1 MLSTV
6 PGAQWSTSEE
16 TSNMA
21 ADDDTGEKMTFDV
34 LCASPLKSNDESSV
48 DIYAGLD
55 PNVTENTSK
64 PCTPSRN
71 CLDLYEELL
80 TEEGNAKEA
89 TYNELQ
95 VEFGKCQRQ
104 IKELMKKFKEVQT
117 QNLSL
122 QSENQSLKKNISALI
137 KTARGEINRKDEEI
151 NSLHQRLS
159 EFPHFRKNYTRNY
172 LPGSTT
178 SRSSEAPKTKDF
190 KSRTSHLDE
199 SPKTDPRPKNDSSK
213 DISHST
219 SLPDLEKE
227 VKTHVEKKST
237 SHLPASPE
245 KHSSSGIRSRAHSQ
259 TVDRGSSEERR
270 GRKEINCSQQYS
282 RENDRWRKDG
292 PGGSAERESRGAD
305 VNRRSQGQPEKYGKS
320 EQKPEYKNSKCR
332 SHPDP
337 EYKSPH
343 VSSVREKES
352 SIRERSHQRGDSQGD
367 ERVERQSERSQNL
380 NRKELKSYFKD
391 DRKSDPKAK
400 FSEKD
405 EEQRRRCGRG
415 AIPHPRSEMGRDPH
429 WSTKGHPEER
439 RGREGDGKRDRG
451 PSDQSFWDG
460 RPSPSTSS
468 SRNHRRPYS
477 NESSSKHEWE
487 NSYSKAER
495 HRTEEKRKR
504 ERESK
509 EESRHRSERR
519 GSKDHLQK
527 AEKETKKVPIE
538 GKPKNGHEQN
548 DRSKTSKT
556 EDVPEGTVRKEL
568 HLEKV
573 KDFPTAV
580 KGKDLKLSFMEKL
593 NLTLSPAKKQ
603 SLGQEDPVE
612 TMDRP
617 KSSIR
622 RDTEIPVETEAVL
635 SLRCGTV
642 EASEEIKSPLQEPN
656 DSVRA
661 SEEPKVNPPASQVE
675 IETGDLV
682 QSGQCPLPGTDT
694 ESSPHPSVGQEGLSN
709 GEVPASDT
717 TAQLH
722 SDVSPNLGLEPET
735 VSNDGVGL
743 PDILENAKERTSD
756 TSVGMVDTN
765 DESLEGDGNSV
776 LPAVVSEKADVV
788 SEPCL
793 GDGPT
798 AFDNGGNLESL
809 FCRQGSLESSLQKDL
824 MDNSPENRD
833 MNPRYHD
840 DENRDMNPEYH
851 DDENSVIS
859 IDLNHLRYIPE
870 AISPL
875 NSPIRPIAK
884 ILRVESPCKVP
895 VLRNNHKDLAS
906 AGLLS
911 SPTKNLSNELNKE
924 NRKPVCKPD
933 KCSETDPHTNKYSD
947 ELEEGEIVSDS
958 EKPNLDR
965 KADNGKSPNP
975 RSSSAVQNGKNPR
988 KRKMS
993 TTHLDEDTGKT
1004 IAVKIHQVKR
1014 KKDKASSNS
1023 PKSLKAEEKD
1033 KATNSSRLEK
1043 IVQIIVEP
1051 TSVQEVM
1058 QMLKVIRK
1066 HVRKNYMKFKIKF
1079 SVMQFHRIIESAI
1092 VNFTSLI
1099 KYLDL
1104 SKICQ
1109 SVDFLKRSLC
1119 DVIESKLKQLKKNG
1133 IVDRLFEQQLPD
1145 MKKKLWKFVDEQLDY
1160 LFLKLK
1166 KTLMKW
1172 CDALNPGSD
1181 SDEGRL
1187 EATEKEKQKCSNNLR
1202 DGVEKAK
1209 RRTVKVR
1216 SEKIGGPVDRKSMLG
1231 GQSGKPNPD
1240 KTQNIKP
1247 DASKQAIPT
1256 CLGSSVDN
1264 VKNSRPKV
1272 SPPAPKEFQST
1283 PLSLRPSRD
1292 APEAEQAVRS
1302 GPQKPE
1308 RSFEIL
1314 TEQQT
1319 SSLTFNLVSDAQMG
1333 EIFKSLLQGSDLLEQ
1348 SVNSIDR
1355 SQWELETPEKAP
1367 AEAQK
1372 REPVSVCA
1380 ADEAAS
1386 GGASP
1391 VPRATD
1397 DVPWA
1402 PLSSEKT
1409 PASSTR
1415 LQMPVHPDVL
1425 DESCMFEV
1433 STCVALSKENA
1444 CSTEKRSCISSI
1456 LIEDLAVSLTV
1467 PSPLKSDAHLS
1478 FLKPETSS
1486 GSTPE
1491 EVISAHFSEDALL
1504 EEEDATE
1511 QDIHLALESDN
1522 SSSRSSCSSSWTSRP
1537 VAPGFQYHP
1546 SLPMQAVIMEKSND
1560 HFIVKIRRA
1569 QPPAASLGLDYG
1581 RTSDESVASSLR
1593 VREATDEAT
1602 EEGTAGRGPAD
1613 GSGTEAEMSQ
1623 SHGDGRLSN
1632 EGESSTLRTPV
1643 LDVLELF
1650 GETSESM
1657 GIGEERGDEGLTVR
1671 QGPGPNESE
1680 ESCAAV
1686 GVASSPLAGR
1696 LADPRVDLTP
1706 EPAPVDGNLGELL
1719 TAPGFKVHQTGP
1731 TRKDSDSQDQVG
1743 EAMRDKQN
1751 GVGEGS
1757 VDSTQTASESRLG
1770 GNSRSSGKNR
1780 DPGSGKEGEELS
1792 YANPSL
1798 GCEAK
1803 DLGPDLTVQPPSSNE
1818 VKEDKLAS
1826 SSTFSGVEE
1835 CPDVLAKAH
1844 RKRKKDFSLS
1854 HSKKREKKESPQT
1867 EEESKKNS
1875 PKCEASDSAS
1885 QRKSANKKHS
1895 PLENK
1900 DCSSSSATSPTS
1912 LSAKNVI
1919 KKKGEVVI
1927 SWTRDD
1933 DREILLECQKTGPSG
1948 KTFTFLAA
1956 KLNKNPNQVSERF
1969 QQLLK
1974 LFKKSKCR

>member
-1 MLSTV
+1 
-6 PGAQWSTSEE
+6 
-16 TSNMA
+16 MA
-21 ADDDTGEKMTFDV
+21 ADDDTGDKMTFDV

-55 PNVTENTSK
+55 PNVTENSSK

-89 TYNELQ
+89 TYNDLQ

-104 IKELMKKFKEVQT
+104 MKELMKKFKEVQT

-159 EFPHFRKNYTRNY
+159 EFPHFRRNYTRNY

-178 SRSSEAPKTKDF
+178 SRSSEAPKAKDF

-219 SLPDLEKE
+219 SLPDPGKE
-227 VKTHVEKKST
+227 VKTDLEKKST
-237 SHLPASPE
+237 SHLPVSPE
-245 KHSSSGIRSRAHSQ
+245 KHSSSGIRSRAHNQ
-259 TVDRGSSEERR
+259 IVDGGSSEERR
-270 GRKEINCSQQYS
+270 GRKEMNNSQQYS
-282 RENDRWRKDG
+282 RENDRWRKDV
-292 PGGSAERESRGAD
+292 PGGSAD

-332 SHPDP
+332 SHSDA
-337 EYKSPH
+337 ESKSPH
-343 VSSVREKES
+343 VSSVREKDS

-380 NRKELKSYFKD
+380 NRKELKPYSKD

-405 EEQRRRCGRG
+405 EEHRRRAGR
-415 AIPHPRSEMGRDPH
+415 AAVPHPRSETGRDPH

-451 PSDQSFWDG
+451 PSDQSFWNG
-460 RPSPSTSS
+460 RTSPSTSS
-468 SRNHRRPYS
+468 SRTHRRPYS
-477 NESSSKHEWE
+477 NEIGSKHEWE
-487 NSYSKAER
+487 NSHSKAER

-509 EESRHRSERR
+509 EDSRHVRSERR

-527 AEKETKKVPIE
+527 TEKETKKVSAE

-556 EDVPEGTVRKEL
+556 EDVPEGAVRKEL

-573 KDFPTAV
+573 KDFPTAA
-580 KGKDLKLSFMEKL
+580 KSKDLKLSFMEKL

-603 SLGQEDPVE
+603 SLGQEDPVQK
-612 TMDRP
+612 MDRP
-617 KSSIR
+617 KSSSQ

-635 SLRCGTV
+635 SLRSATD
-642 EASEEIKSPLQEPN
+642 EASEKIKSPLQEPN
-656 DSVRA
+656 DSMRA
-661 SEEPKVNPPASQVE
+661 FEEPKVNPPASHVE

-682 QSGQCPLPGTDT
+682 ESGQCPLPGTNT
-694 ESSPHPSVGQEGLSN
+694 ESSPHPCVGQEGCSN

-717 TAQLH
+717 AAHLH
-722 SDVSPNLGLEPET
+722 LDVSPNLGLELET
-735 VSNDGVGL
+735 VSNDGVDL
-743 PDILENAKERTSD
+743 PNVLENAKERTSD
-756 TSVGMVDTN
+756 ASVGMADTN
-765 DESLEGDGNSV
+765 DKSLEGIGNCV
-776 LPAVVSEKADVV
+776 LPAVVSEKADDV

-798 AFDNGGNLESL
+798 SYDDGGNLESL
-809 FCRQGSLESSLQKDL
+809 FCTQGSLESSLRKDL

-833 MNPRYHD
+833 VNPA
-840 DENRDMNPEYH
+840 YH

-875 NSPIRPIAK
+875 NSPVRPIAK

-895 VLRNNHKDLAS
+895 ALRNNHKDLTSAS
-906 AGLLS
+906 LLS
-911 SPTKNLSNELNKE
+911 SPAKNLSNELNKE

-933 KCSETDPHTNKYSD
+933 KCSEVDPHSNKYSD

-958 EKPNLDR
+958 EKSNLDR
-965 KADNGKSPNP
+965 KADTGKSPNP
-975 RSSSAVQNGKNPR
+975 RSSSAMQNGKNPR

-993 TTHLDEDTGKT
+993 TTHLDEDSGKT
-1004 IAVKIHQVKR
+1004 MAVKIHQVKR
-1014 KKDKASSNS
+1014 KKDQASSNS

-1033 KATNSSRLEK
+1033 KATNSSHLEK
-1043 IVQIIVEP
+1043 IVQVIVEP
-1051 TSVQEVM
+1051 TSVREVM

-1109 SVDFLKRSLC
+1109 SVDFVKRSLC

-1166 KTLMKW
+1166 KTLTKW

-1181 SDEGRL
+1181 SDEGKL
-1187 EATEKEKQKCSNNLR
+1187 EATEKEKHKSSNNLR

-1216 SEKIGGPVDRKSMLG
+1216 SEKIDGLVDRKSVPG
-1231 GQSGKPNPD
+1231 GQSEKPNPD
-1240 KTQNIKP
+1240 RTQNLKP
-1247 DASKQAIPT
+1247 AASKQATPT
-1256 CLGSSVDN
+1256 CLSSSVDN

-1272 SPPAPKEFQST
+1272 SPPAPKEFHST
-1283 PLSLRPSRD
+1283 PLSLRASRD
-1292 APEAEQAVRS
+1292 APEAERAVSS

-1314 TEQQT
+1314 TEQQA

-1348 SVNSIDR
+1348 NGNNIGR

-1372 REPVSVCA
+1372 CEPVSVCT
-1380 ADEAAS
+1380 ADEAPL
-1386 GGASP
+1386 GEGSP

-1397 DVPWA
+1397 DVPWVA
-1402 PLSSEKT
+1402 LSSEKT
-1409 PASSTR
+1409 PSSSPR
-1415 LQMPVHPDVL
+1415 LQMPIHPDVL

-1433 STCVALSKENA
+1433 STCVALSKENT
-1444 CSTEKRSCISSI
+1444 CGTEKRSCISSI

-1486 GSTPE
+1486 SSTPE

-1537 VAPGFQYHP
+1537 TAPGFQYHP

-1569 QPPAASLGLDYG
+1569 QPSAASLGLVDYG
-1581 RTSDESVASSLR
+1581 QASDESVASLLR

-1602 EEGTAGRGPAD
+1602 EQGTADRGPAD
-1613 GSGTEAEMSQ
+1613 GSGAEAEISQ
-1623 SHGDGRLSN
+1623 SHGNGRLPN
-1632 EGESSTLRTPV
+1632 EGQSSTLRTPV

-1650 GETSESM
+1650 GETSESL

-1671 QGPGPNESE
+1671 QGGGPKEPE
-1680 ESCAAV
+1680 ESCAAL
-1686 GVASSPLAGR
+1686 GVASPPLACS
-1696 LADPRVDLTP
+1696 LADTCVDLTP
-1706 EPAPVDGNLGELL
+1706 EPAPIDGDLGDLL
-1719 TAPGFKVHQTGP
+1719 TAPGFNVHPTGS
-1731 TRKDSDSQDQVG
+1731 TRKDSDSQDRVG
-1743 EAMRDKQN
+1743 ETVREKQN
-1751 GVGEGS
+1751 GVGESS
-1757 VDSTQTASESRLG
+1757 VDSMQTANESNLG
-1770 GNSRSSGKNR
+1770 GNARHPGKSQ
-1780 DPGSGKEGEELS
+1780 DKGSGKEGEELS
-1792 YANPSL
+1792 DANQSP
-1798 GCEAK
+1798 GHEAK
-1803 DLGPDLTVQPPSSNE
+1803 DLGPYLTVEPPSSNE

-1826 SSTFSGVEE
+1826 SPAFSCVVE
-1835 CPDVLAKAH
+1835 CPGVLAKAH
-1844 RKRKKDFSLS
+1844 GKRKKDFSPG
-1854 HSKKREKKESPQT
+1854 HPKKREKRESPQT
-1867 EEESKKNS
+1867 AEDEPEKNS

-1885 QRKSANKKHS
+1885 QRKSTNKKHS

-1900 DCSSSSATSPTS
+1900 DCSPSSATSPTS

-1919 KKKGEVVI
+1919 KKKGEVVV

-1933 DREILLECQKTGPSG
+1933 DREILLECQKRGPSG
-1948 KTFTFLAA
+1948 KAFTFLAS